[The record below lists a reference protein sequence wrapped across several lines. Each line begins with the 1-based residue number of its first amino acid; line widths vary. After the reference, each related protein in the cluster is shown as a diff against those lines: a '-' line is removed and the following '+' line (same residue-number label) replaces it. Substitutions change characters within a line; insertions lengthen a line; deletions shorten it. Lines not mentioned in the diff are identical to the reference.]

1 MEYKYL
7 GVIMDNK
14 LSWKSQVAYV
24 VSKAGKRIGLLG
36 RIRKQLT
43 TYSASKIY
51 TSFIRPIFDYCDCT
65 WAGCDRTDNNTL
77 ERLQRRAAIIV
88 LKTSS
93 SDVVLESLKWDS
105 LGIRRNE
112 HVLKLVNKCLKGYI
126 PQYLKKY
133 FTYWDIVTRVTRQS
147 NVLHLPRVRLET
159 TKKSFFYNGCVVF
172 NSFK

>member
-1 MEYKYL
+1 M
-7 GVIMDNK
+7 
-14 LSWKSQVAYV
+14 
-24 VSKAGKRIGLLG
+24 
-36 RIRKQLT
+36 
-43 TYSASKIY
+43 
-51 TSFIRPIFDYCDCT
+51 
-65 WAGCDRTDNNTL
+65 

-93 SDVVLESLKWDS
+93 SDVALESLKWDS

-126 PQYLKKY
+126 PQYFKKY
-133 FTYWDIVTRVTRQS
+133 FTYNRDIVTRVTRQS
-147 NVLHLPRVRLET
+147 NLLHLPRVRLET

>member
-1 MEYKYL
+1 
-7 GVIMDNK
+7 MDDK

-51 TSFIRPIFDYCDCT
+51 TSFIRQIFDYCHCA
-65 WAGCDRTDNNTL
+65 WAGCNRTDNNTL
-77 ERLQRRAAIIV
+77 ERLQRRAA
-88 LKTSS
+88 
-93 SDVVLESLKWDS
+93 
-105 LGIRRNE
+105 
-112 HVLKLVNKCLKGYI
+112 
-126 PQYLKKY
+126 
-133 FTYWDIVTRVTRQS
+133 RVTRQS
-147 NVLHLPRVRLET
+147 NLLHLPRVRLET